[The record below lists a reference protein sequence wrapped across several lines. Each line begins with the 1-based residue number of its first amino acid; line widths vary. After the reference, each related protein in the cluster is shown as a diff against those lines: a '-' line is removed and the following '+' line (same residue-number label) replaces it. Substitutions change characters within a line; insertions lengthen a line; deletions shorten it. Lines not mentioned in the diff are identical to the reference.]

1 MRKKRKKGINYYILL
16 GLLLVLVVVAVF
28 RRNEILNAFNEQSV
42 AESMKPEDETK
53 PMVVIKEEDRNIDLK
68 SENKKQEDELEEDS
82 KVEPSEE
89 KRELEVKAAEE
100 TVELTTNDE
109 KPAEN
114 PIEKPVEKPVEK
126 PIEKGV
132 TPPADNKPMEVAAPI
147 KSDSQGNYADLS
159 NESQGWW
166 FIVPKPL
173 NQDVKANIDTKPK
186 DLMSKYNGVW
196 QKQTDEKVIYLTM
209 DCGYEYKDNTTKIL
223 DTALEKNVKITFFVT
238 GDFIKSHPNL
248 VKRMYNEGHIIGN
261 HSNKHKNEV
270 KAVASGVDVLK
281 EDLISLEKM
290 YKELI
295 GTDISS
301 FMRPPE
307 GIYSERTLAVIK
319 DLGYRPVFWSF
330 AYRDWETDKQPTEK
344 EAMDKIMG
352 QIHPGSVLLLHT
364 VSKTNTDILGNL
376 IDNIRDRGYRIGSLN
391 EL

>member
-1 MRKKRKKGINYYILL
+1 MRNRRKKGINYYILL

-89 KRELEVKAAEE
+89 KLELEVKAAEE
-100 TVELTTNDE
+100 SVELTTNDE

-126 PIEKGV
+126 PIEKVV

-376 IDNIRDRGYRIGSLN
+376 IDNIRDRGYRIGSLD

>member
-1 MRKKRKKGINYYILL
+1 MNVPALFNLL
-16 GLLLVLVVVAVF
+16 PTSLMLFAYFNLNLAQANLTGYGQL
-28 RRNEILNAFNEQSV
+28 RN
-42 AESMKPEDETK
+42 M
-53 PMVVIKEEDRNIDLK
+53 
-68 SENKKQEDELEEDS
+68 
-82 KVEPSEE
+82 
-89 KRELEVKAAEE
+89 
-100 TVELTTNDE
+100 
-109 KPAEN
+109 
-114 PIEKPVEKPVEK
+114 
-126 PIEKGV
+126 
-132 TPPADNKPMEVAAPI
+132 
-147 KSDSQGNYADLS
+147 
-159 NESQGWW
+159 
-166 FIVPKPL
+166 
-173 NQDVKANIDTKPK
+173 IDTSNYFKEIFPRN
-186 DLMSKYNGVW
+186 MRTNSA
-196 QKQTDEKVIYLTM
+196 I
-209 DCGYEYKDNTTKIL
+209 
-223 DTALEKNVKITFFVT
+223 
-238 GDFIKSHPNL
+238 DFTQANMMVRFAS
-248 VKRMYNEGHIIGN
+248 NEGHIIGN

-307 GIYSERTLAVIK
+307 GVYSERTLAVIK